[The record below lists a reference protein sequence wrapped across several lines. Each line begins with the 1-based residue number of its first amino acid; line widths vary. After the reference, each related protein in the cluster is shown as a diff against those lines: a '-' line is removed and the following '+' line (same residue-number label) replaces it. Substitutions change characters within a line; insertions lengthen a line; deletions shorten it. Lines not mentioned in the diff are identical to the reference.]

1 MKQMNDEESMDF
13 DEEGVEVKSKSQV
26 KRELL
31 ALKDLGADLVTLST
45 SQLTRLLLPEH
56 LFTAVKS
63 AQTMKKGALKRQLQ
77 YIGKLLR
84 KEDAD
89 QIISN
94 LESMRQ
100 PHKEEV
106 AHLHQLEAWRDALID
121 GDEELLQEIITSHAQ
136 VDRQHLRQ
144 LIRQAGKEKEKEQSP
159 KSARLLF
166 QYLKSLTENEA

>member
-1 MKQMNDEESMDF
+1 MNDEESVEC
-13 DEEGVEVKSKSQV
+13 DEDGVEVKSKSQV

-31 ALKDLGADLVTLST
+31 ALKGLGADLVTLST
-45 SQLTRLLLPEH
+45 NQLTRLALPEH

-89 QIISN
+89 QIVSD
-94 LESMRQ
+94 LETMRQ
-100 PHKEEV
+100 PHREDV
-106 AHLHQLEAWRDALID
+106 AHLHQLAAWRDALID
-121 GDEELLQEIITSHAQ
+121 GDEELLQDIITNHAQ

-144 LIRQAGKEKEKEQSP
+144 LIRQAGKEREKQQSP

-166 QYLKSLTENEA
+166 QYLKALSEGEA